1 MSPELLTAI
10 ATLTGVALGIAGT
23 LSAARIQAKGSHAQ
37 ADATFRAAQTTATTQ
52 YAATLEQQN
61 RAAQRAAYVGFLAVA
76 RDFVRRAEYTRL
88 DGDRDQSAQDL
99 TEPLLQ
105 VDTAYVAVELEG
117 PEAVLVTA
125 RKFQREALEFQHFL
139 EVRGGAYRAMNKL
152 WAHHGDGDL
161 REFLVIEPL
170 DRLRSIYEQMSRND
184 RMRMFCS
191 IDLVLAA
198 GELGE
203 LGVRWRTEF
212 MQAKSLL
219 SSYVGAGTITEL
231 EKEIILRDAGVYDTS
246 VGDQLGAGQDKMEA
260 TLRSFIDGARTHLN
274 ATAPRYA

>member
-1 MSPELLTAI
+1 MSPELVTAI

-37 ADATFRAAQTTATTQ
+37 ADATFRAAKTTATTQ

-105 VDTAYVAVELEG
+105 VETAYVAVELEG
-117 PEAVLVTA
+117 PEAVLATA
-125 RKFQREALEFQHFL
+125 LKFQREASEFQHLL
-139 EVRGGAYRAMNKL
+139 EIRGSAYRAMNKL
-152 WAHHGDGDL
+152 WAFHGNGNL
-161 REFLVIEPL
+161 RDFLVIEPL
-170 DRLRSIYEQMSRND
+170 DRLQSTYRLMSRNE
-184 RMRMFCS
+184 RMRLFCS
-191 IDLVLAA
+191 IDLLSAA

-203 LGVRWRTEF
+203 LGARWRTEF
-212 MQAKSLL
+212 LQAKSLL
-219 SSYVGAGTITEL
+219 SSYVEAGTITEP
-231 EKEIILRDAGVYDTS
+231 EAETILRDAGVHDAS
-246 VGDQLGAGQDKMEA
+246 VGDLLSTGQAKMEA
-260 TLRSFIDGARTHLN
+260 TLRGFISGARTHLN
-274 ATAPRYA
+274 STAPR